1 MIPQKKWSSLDNQQ
15 ESPTYSTWVQPQK
28 QQKDLG
34 LFPSKQF
41 SITVIQA
48 YTPTTNAEEA
58 EVEQFHEDLPDL
70 PELTLKKDVLSI
82 IKDWNA

>member
-1 MIPQKKWSSLDNQQ
+1 MLYSPQLPT
-15 ESPTYSTWVQPQK
+15 SPVALTPWVQPQK

-58 EVEQFHEDLPDL
+58 EVE
-70 PELTLKKDVLSI
+70 
-82 IKDWNA
+82 